1 MRVNSHCA
9 NGCENGRFPRWDE
22 VQNAKLLMPNQQYPP
37 GIAILRDV
45 TGRLA
50 LFINGQRSD
59 RRGQGQLALLA
70 CLLDNLGRAIPYKR
84 LVTVIGRKSDN
95 GSTRHLLRQYMLVLR
110 EILLANKAPFVI
122 ATVQDVGYAFVS
134 PIRAILRGLEK
145 QRRVASGENRAT
157 LAHRGRVNPNCRCEA
172 IWHEPLLSQ
181 PFGKWPP
188 QPHTCYARTPG
199 ENS

>member
-1 MRVNSHCA
+1 MADFRA
-9 NGCENGRFPRWDE
+9 GTKRKTPM
-22 VQNAKLLMPNQQYPP
+22 ANQQHPP
-37 GIAILRDV
+37 SIAVPRDA

-95 GSTRHLLRQYMLVLR
+95 SSTRHLLCQYMLVLR

-122 ATVQDVGYAFVS
+122 ATVQDVGYALCEIAENPNHISRNRRSNGVS
-134 PIRAILRGLEK
+134 RLAKTVRHWRIAAGLTQTAVAK
-145 QRRVASGENRAT
+145 QSGVNRSYLSHLESGRRNPTLAT
-157 LAHRGRVNPNCRCEA
+157 LERLAKILNVA
-172 IWHEPLLSQ
+172 
-181 PFGKWPP
+181 
-188 QPHTCYARTPG
+188 PG
-199 ENS
+199 YFL